1 MRVSRLAVISN
12 FNELLKYVCTHHFD
26 DKYLNQYIQENS
38 EDGICS
44 YCHRKGRVI
53 DMSALA
59 DHIVTTISIFFND
72 IDSEGLPLA
81 SSYYDD
87 EFCDNAK
94 SQEWIKLARFY
105 SEK

>member
-59 DHIVTTISIFFND
+59 DHIVTTISIFSM
-72 IDSEGLPLA
+72 ILILKVYHWLVPITMM
-81 SSYYDD
+81 SSVTMRKVK
-87 EFCDNAK
+87 NG
-94 SQEWIKLARFY
+94 
-105 SEK
+105 